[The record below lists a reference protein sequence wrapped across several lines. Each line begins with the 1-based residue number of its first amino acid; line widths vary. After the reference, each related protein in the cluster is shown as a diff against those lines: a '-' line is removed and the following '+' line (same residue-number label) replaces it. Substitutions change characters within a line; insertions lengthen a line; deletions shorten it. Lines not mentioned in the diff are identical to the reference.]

1 MWGSKCPAKVSHVLR
16 IIKKT
21 NKQTNTH
28 QKPHTPD
35 TSLGGVKTNFAVN
48 MADVKNDFFHT
59 ELIALRPRLEESLTQ
74 GSVLGDTL
82 AEDLPPTSL

>member
-1 MWGSKCPAKVSHVLR
+1 MFSALLR
-16 IIKKT
+16 IQT
-21 NKQTNTH
+21 NKHTPKTT
-28 QKPHTPD
+28 HTPD

-59 ELIALRPRLEESLTQ
+59 ELTALRPRLEESLTQ

-82 AEDLPPTSL
+82 AEDHPPPPVCNPQN